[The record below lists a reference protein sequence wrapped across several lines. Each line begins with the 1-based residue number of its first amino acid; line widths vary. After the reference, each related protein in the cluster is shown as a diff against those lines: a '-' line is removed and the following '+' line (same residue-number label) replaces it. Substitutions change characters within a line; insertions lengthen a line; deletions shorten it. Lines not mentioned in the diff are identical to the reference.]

1 MHFQVQGQAEEI
13 KERNTSGLFMTKRLR
28 NELAQKGPPKTENYL
43 SAQAR
48 QWLKS
53 RRTEGKGKINKRGSS
68 TGFKSGYNN

>member
-1 MHFQVQGQAEEI
+1 
-13 KERNTSGLFMTKRLR
+13 MTKRLR

-43 SAQAR
+43 SGQAR

-53 RRTEGKGKINKRGSS
+53 RRREGKGKINKRGSS